1 MAKRRSKKT
10 QNYGVIEDLI
20 LIPFLALFGL
30 IDALL
35 GGGKK
40 K

>member
-1 MAKRRSKKT
+1 MARRRSSKPQK
-10 QNYGVIEDLI
+10 YGVVEELI

-30 IDALL
+30 IDAIL